1 MRSKHK
7 TQRGGKSGLT
17 RQRISLPLLRRSC
30 GGCTACCTAV
40 GVTSLEKP
48 FWATCRHQ
56 GEGHCRIYAD
66 RPTECREYR
75 CGWLSGLLPEDMRP
89 DQSGFLLSAQEDGM
103 CVYILDDQPLDPILQ
118 KVAALD
124 ISTNK
129 HGAVG
134 TQLHPIHVHRLGQQI
149 ATGYSNPDNQ
159 GKSPAERKTLYSAT
173 VEVRFGKW
181 FAFGNGPWRPV
192 LDCKQPDEE

>member
-1 MRSKHK
+1 
-7 TQRGGKSGLT
+7 
-17 RQRISLPLLRRSC
+17 
-30 GGCTACCTAV
+30 
-40 GVTSLEKP
+40 
-48 FWATCRHQ
+48 
-56 GEGHCRIYAD
+56 
-66 RPTECREYR
+66 
-75 CGWLSGLLPEDMRP
+75 
-89 DQSGFLLSAQEDGM
+89 M